1 MCLVATDVAARGL
14 DVSDVTNVV
23 QIDFPAASGK
33 AGVEDYIHRI
43 GRTGRA
49 GRKGS
54 AHAYLTKDDI
64 KANGRVLVAILRDA
78 GQEVPPELA
87 ELTSRAG
94 GKGGGKGG
102 RGRGRGRGFGRG
114 RGRGGGFG
122 KGQKRKW

>member
-1 MCLVATDVAARGL
+1 M
-14 DVSDVTNVV
+14 
-23 QIDFPAASGK
+23 
-33 AGVEDYIHRI
+33 
-43 GRTGRA
+43 
-49 GRKGS
+49 
-54 AHAYLTKDDI
+54 TKDDI

-87 ELTSRAG
+87 ELTSRAV

-114 RGRGGGFG
+114 RGRGGFG

>member
-1 MCLVATDVAARGL
+1 MLERTDRQLGTTARPSSFR
-14 DVSDVTNVV
+14 VSLR
-23 QIDFPAASGK
+23 S
-33 AGVEDYIHRI
+33 HRVI
-43 GRTGRA
+43 R
-49 GRKGS
+49 RKGS

-87 ELTSRAG
+87 ELTSRAA
-94 GKGGGKGG
+94 GKGGKGG

>member
-1 MCLVATDVAARGL
+1 MELCTLVVKDLLDGAAR
-14 DVSDVTNVV
+14 
-23 QIDFPAASGK
+23 
-33 AGVEDYIHRI
+33 
-43 GRTGRA
+43 
-49 GRKGS
+49 RKGS

-78 GQEVPPELA
+78 GQEVPAELA

-102 RGRGRGRGFGRG
+102 RGRGRGRGGFGRG
-114 RGRGGGFG
+114 RGRGGFG

>member
-1 MCLVATDVAARGL
+1 MRVRFRGKR
-14 DVSDVTNVV
+14 
-23 QIDFPAASGK
+23 GK
-33 AGVEDYIHRI
+33 PDKCPEHTTHAKEK
-43 GRTGRA
+43 
-49 GRKGS
+49 GRKGE

-78 GQEVPPELA
+78 GQEVPAELA

-94 GKGGGKGG
+94 GKGGGKGRG
-102 RGRGRGRGFGRG
+102 GRGRGRGFGRG